1 MGPPTHMSPL
11 EESSLLDAEGKSLRP
26 TVASLKDLKHPYC
39 ELPMGVAEEGPENGF
54 WELGVAPG

>member
-1 MGPPTHMSPL
+1 MSPL

-26 TVASLKDLKHPYC
+26 TVASLKDHEHADC
-39 ELPMGVAEEGPENGF
+39 ELPMGVTEEGPENGF